1 MPLGGPWPP
10 LTSLASVALHAA
22 NKTGDKTDKTTLPPV
37 IGYSAYINPAK
48 HGRIRPEKM
57 GIYTDV
63 DYKYKSYH
71 YGRSE
76 KSRLSATAV
85 EHGTVADKASLE
97 YVWCVSQLYLSGG
110 GVSG

>member
-1 MPLGGPWPP
+1 MPSGGPWPP

-76 KSRLSATAV
+76 KSRLGATAV
-85 EHGTVADKASLE
+85 EHGTVPDKASLE
-97 YVWCVSQLYLSGG
+97 YVW
-110 GVSG
+110 